1 MIAYQELKCIFNGE
15 VYSLVINDTG
25 HLLLNDSSI
34 QTIVANN
41 STINTSSV
49 NVHSSSITIDDGAL
63 KLTNTNITTAW
74 QWPQHIAL
82 SSLYAGYMSSAE
94 GDVGSNITVNMVNVN
109 TIKLTDADSS
119 KITPAAIQNI
129 KDDRESGVL
138 VMPTVNASIWYVLWM
153 SCNGYQNCVGWIDR
167 NKGNC
172 PDTAINITLYG
183 LNKDGDNYWNAPVYC
198 RYASPIIYPDGG
210 THPLVASDYRGAV
223 MVKIIFTEER

>member
-138 VMPTVNASIWYVLWM
+138 VMPTVNASI
-153 SCNGYQNCVGWIDR
+153 
-167 NKGNC
+167 
-172 PDTAINITLYG
+172 
-183 LNKDGDNYWNAPVYC
+183 
-198 RYASPIIYPDGG
+198 
-210 THPLVASDYRGAV
+210 
-223 MVKIIFTEER
+223 